1 MMQAQHVGLITLSI
15 WVLIVYFLV
24 WKNNGPSRLRY
35 KLGASFIVSAASFI
49 LAVFYYE
56 YRKPDNFEWFLVAG
70 FAFPFFL
77 SCLVSPSTR
86 KSVSRLIDALAETVG
101 KSITT
106 KFADS
111 LATIV
116 VGAATSII
124 AALVAILIAK
134 K

>member
-1 MMQAQHVGLITLSI
+1 LGSDCLLFGLEEQRPIPLE
-15 WVLIVYFLV
+15 VE
-24 WKNNGPSRLRY
+24 
-35 KLGASFIVSAASFI
+35 LGASFIVSAASFI

-56 YRKPDNFEWFLVAG
+56 YRKPDNSEWFLVAG

>member
-1 MMQAQHVGLITLSI
+1 MQAQHVGLVTLSI

-35 KLGASFIVSAASFI
+35 KFGASFIVFAASFI

-56 YRKPDNFEWFLVAG
+56 YRKPDNSEWFLVAG

-101 KSITT
+101 KSIAT

-124 AALVAILIAK
+124 ATLVAILIAK